1 MTWAAFSIVANEVSP
16 SGCSAYTYA
25 QYSFDPYIRAPFFQ
39 FSEQMIDDFAENG
52 GTHPA
57 YPFLTGNGGAN
68 QVVLFGYLG
77 LRLLPDFALHI
88 DPNLPLQIPYLKY
101 RTFYWRGWPITAS
114 SNYSHT
120 TLQRA
125 VNRQPLPS
133 ADPRFANSPIPV
145 HVGPSASPRSLH
157 ELSPNS
163 TLIVPNRQVGN
174 IPSAKGNLIQCSARV
189 TSQDDYEPG
198 QFPISAIDGAASTKW
213 QPSRASQS
221 SSLTVQL
228 PVSEVGGLIG
238 GFAFDWGQLP
248 PVSARVLL
256 HDTVP
261 SSLTTSDKDS
271 DIPSPGFQIATSL
284 SKVPLSNPYDPHTTN
299 LNAITP
305 YKGNTT
311 NVTLPELLAARK
323 YATLVINGNQA
334 LGEEETKAG
343 NGKGAS
349 VAEWAIL
356 KAGS

>member
-1 MTWAAFSIVANEVSP
+1 MTYAAFSIVANEVSP

-39 FSEQMIDDFAENG
+39 FSEQMIDDFSING

-77 LRLLPDFALHI
+77 LRLLPDLVLHI
-88 DPNLPLQIPYLKY
+88 DPNLPPQIPHLTF

-114 SNYSHT
+114 SNYSQT

-133 ADPRFANSPIPV
+133 ADSRFANSPIPV
-145 HVGPSASPRSLH
+145 HVGPPAAPRSIHNLP
-157 ELSPNS
+157 LNS
-163 TLIVPNRQVGN
+163 TLVVPNRQMGN
-174 IPSAKGNLIQCSARV
+174 NPSTKGNLIQCAARV
-189 TSQDDYEPG
+189 TSQDAYEPG
-198 QFPISAIDGAASTKW
+198 QFPMSAIDGAASTKW

-228 PVSEVGGLIG
+228 PVSEVGGLIS

-256 HDTVP
+256 HDTAP
-261 SSLTTSDKDS
+261 SSLTASDKES
-271 DIPSPGFQIATSL
+271 DVPPPDFQLATAF
-284 SKVPLSNPYDPHTTN
+284 SKVPLSDPYDPHKTN
-299 LNAITP
+299 LNAIKT

-311 NVTLPELLAARK
+311 NVTLPEPLVAKK
-323 YATLVINGNQA
+323 YATLIINGNQA

-343 NGKGAS
+343 NGTGAS

-356 KAGS
+356 KADS